1 VNYNLKRR
9 RKENFVARILL
20 FIFFG
25 ILSLWYVGTA
35 AEVKAV
41 TEKPVKS
48 FDGNWEYLTN
58 EDGTVT
64 TTDYLGREMQVSVP
78 LQIDGKTVR
87 AVGERTFEGCKDMT
101 GVVIPNGIKE
111 IGDFAFNDCTG
122 LVSVSLPN
130 TITEVAGFVFDDCI
144 SLVDISI
151 PDSVTKIG
159 VCSFYGCNS
168 LQSIVLPSGVT
179 GIGNRAFSRC
189 RELSSITIPDSVIT
203 IGDLVFEG
211 TSSSLVIYTT
221 QGSFAEK
228 YAKDK
233 NIKVRIIEKPVEP
246 TPTPVPEVTPTPA
259 INNPSGQPVNQPQV
273 IQAKSYTKTYGSKAF
288 SLNAATSGNGKLTYS
303 VANKKVVTVSSS
315 GKVTIKGYGKTTVT
329 IKAAKTPQY
338 QSATKK
344 VSITVIPKT
353 PSVKKVSSP
362 AKGKISFSWK
372 KDSTVTGYEI
382 YVDSH
387 KDFKYHQSMAFKK
400 SKTFIVVGRAKSK
413 TKYYLKIRAYKMCG
427 KTKYSSKW
435 SKVKK
440 VIVK

>member
-1 VNYNLKRR
+1 M
-9 RKENFVARILL
+9 LL
-20 FIFFG
+20 LTFFG
-25 ILSLWYVGTA
+25 ILSFWCMGAAVG
-35 AEVKAV
+35 VKAV

-48 FDGNWEYLTN
+48 LDGSWEYLTN
-58 EDGTVT
+58 EDGTIT
-64 TTDYLGREMQVSVP
+64 TTDYLGKELQVSVP

-111 IGDFAFNDCTG
+111 IGDFAFNDCSS
-122 LVSVSLPN
+122 LVYISLPN
-130 TITEVAGFVFDDCI
+130 TITEIAGFVFDDCI
-144 SLVDISI
+144 SLVDILI

-168 LQSIVLPSGVT
+168 LQSIVLPDGVT
-179 GIGNRAFSRC
+179 SIGNRAFGRC
-189 RELSSITIPDSVIT
+189 RELSSITIPDSVIS

-211 TSSSLVIYTT
+211 NSSSLVIYTP

-233 NIKVRIIEKPVEP
+233 NIKVQIIEKPVES
-246 TPTPVPEVTPTPA
+246 TPTSVPEVSPTPG
-259 INNPSGQPVNQPQV
+259 IDNPGEQQPAGQQQV

-315 GKVTIKGYGKTTVT
+315 GKVTIKGCGKTTVT
-329 IKAAKTPQY
+329 IKAAKTAQY

-344 VSITVIPKT
+344 ISITILPKT
-353 PSVKKVSSP
+353 PSVKKISSS
-362 AKGKISFSWK
+362 AKGKISFAWK

-387 KDFKYHQSMAFKK
+387 KDFKYHQSMIFDK
-400 SKTFIVVGRAKSK
+400 SKTSIVVGKAKSK
-413 TKYYLKIRAYKMCG
+413 TKYYLKIRAYKMSG
-427 KTKYSSKW
+427 KTKYYSKW
-435 SKVKK
+435 SKVKS
-440 VIVK
+440 VTVK